1 MLTED
6 DYYKSL
12 YMQDML
18 NRTFKDSV
26 MNKLPELKSFI
37 KEHISL
43 LIDEDNWYDAQNV
56 LDSMSKI
63 LTKIQDKEWKEA
75 LDLIR
80 EVENDY

>member
-12 YMQDML
+12 YTQDIL

-26 MNKLPELKSFI
+26 MNKIPELKSFV

-43 LIDEDNWYDAQNV
+43 LIDEDNLYDAQNV

>member
-6 DYYKSL
+6 DYYNAL
-12 YMQDML
+12 YTQAIL

-26 MNKLPELKSFI
+26 MNKMPELKSFV

-43 LIDEDNWYDAQNV
+43 LIDEDNLYDAQNV

>member
-26 MNKLPELKSFI
+26 MNKMPELKSFI

>member
-43 LIDEDNWYDAQNV
+43 LIDEDNLYDAQNV

>member
-26 MNKLPELKSFI
+26 MNKMPELKSFV
-37 KEHISL
+37 KEYISL
-43 LIDEDNWYDAQNV
+43 LIDEDNLYDAQNV

>member
-12 YMQDML
+12 YMQDIL

-26 MNKLPELKSFI
+26 MNKMPELKSFV

-43 LIDEDNWYDAQNV
+43 LIDEDNLYDAQNV

-63 LTKIQDKEWKEA
+63 LTKIQDKEWKAA

>member
-6 DYYKSL
+6 DYYRSL
-12 YMQDML
+12 HMQDIL
-18 NRTFKDSV
+18 NRTVKVRV
-26 MNKLPELKSFI
+26 MNKMPELKSFV

-63 LTKIQDKEWKEA
+63 LTKIQDKEWKAA

>member
-12 YMQDML
+12 YMQDIL

-26 MNKLPELKSFI
+26 MNKIPELKSFV

-63 LTKIQDKEWKEA
+63 LTKIQDKEWKAA

>member
-26 MNKLPELKSFI
+26 MNKIPELKSFV

>member
-26 MNKLPELKSFI
+26 MNKIPELKSFV

-43 LIDEDNWYDAQNV
+43 LIDEDNLYDAQNV

>member
-12 YMQDML
+12 YMQDIL

-26 MNKLPELKSFI
+26 MNKIPELKSFV

-43 LIDEDNWYDAQNV
+43 LIDEDNLYDAQNV

>member
-26 MNKLPELKSFI
+26 MNKIPELKSFV

-43 LIDEDNWYDAQNV
+43 LIDEDNLYDAQNV

-80 EVENDY
+80 EVNNDY

>member
-12 YMQDML
+12 YMQDIL
-18 NRTFKDSV
+18 NKTLKDSV
-26 MNKLPELKSFI
+26 MNKMPELKSFV

>member
-26 MNKLPELKSFI
+26 MNKLPELKSFV

-43 LIDEDNWYDAQNV
+43 LIDEDNLYDAQNV

-80 EVENDY
+80 EVEND

>member
-26 MNKLPELKSFI
+26 MNKMPELKSFV

>member
-26 MNKLPELKSFI
+26 MNKIPELKSFV

-63 LTKIQDKEWKEA
+63 LTKIQDREWKEA

>member
-26 MNKLPELKSFI
+26 MDKIPELKSFI

>member
-12 YMQDML
+12 YMQDIL

-26 MNKLPELKSFI
+26 MNKIPELKSFV

-43 LIDEDNWYDAQNV
+43 LIDEDNLYDAQNV

-80 EVENDY
+80 EVEND

>member
-1 MLTED
+1 MLTEE

-12 YMQDML
+12 YMQDIL

-26 MNKLPELKSFI
+26 MDKMPELKSSV

-63 LTKIQDKEWKEA
+63 LTKIQDKEWKAA

>member
-26 MNKLPELKSFI
+26 MNKMPELKSFV

-43 LIDEDNWYDAQNV
+43 LIDEDNLYDAQNV

-80 EVENDY
+80 EVEND

>member
-12 YMQDML
+12 YMQDIL

-26 MNKLPELKSFI
+26 MNKIPELKSFV

-43 LIDEDNWYDAQNV
+43 LIDEDNLYDAQNV

-80 EVENDY
+80 EVNNDY

>member
-12 YMQDML
+12 SMQDML

-26 MNKLPELKSFI
+26 MNKMPELKSFV

-80 EVENDY
+80 EVEND

>member
-26 MNKLPELKSFI
+26 MNKMPELKSFI

-80 EVENDY
+80 EVEND

>member
-26 MNKLPELKSFI
+26 MNKMPELKSFV

-43 LIDEDNWYDAQNV
+43 LIDEDNLYDAQNV

>member
-26 MNKLPELKSFI
+26 MNKIPELKSFV

-43 LIDEDNWYDAQNV
+43 LIDEDNLYDAQNV

-80 EVENDY
+80 EVEND

>member
-6 DYYKSL
+6 DYYRSL
-12 YMQDML
+12 YMQDIL

-26 MNKLPELKSFI
+26 MDKMPELKSSV

-63 LTKIQDKEWKEA
+63 LTKIQDKEWKAA

>member
-26 MNKLPELKSFI
+26 MNKIPELKSFI

-43 LIDEDNWYDAQNV
+43 LIDEDNLYDAQNV

>member
-6 DYYKSL
+6 DYYKAL
-12 YMQDML
+12 YTQAIL

-26 MNKLPELKSFI
+26 MNKIPELKSFV

>member
-26 MNKLPELKSFI
+26 MNKMPELKSFI

-63 LTKIQDKEWKEA
+63 LTKIQDKEWREA